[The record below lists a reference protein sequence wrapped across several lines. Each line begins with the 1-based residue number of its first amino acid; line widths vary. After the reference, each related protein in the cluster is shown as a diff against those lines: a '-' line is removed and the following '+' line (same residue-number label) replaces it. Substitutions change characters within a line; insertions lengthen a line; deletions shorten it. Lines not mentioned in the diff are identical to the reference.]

1 MAQHTNTARP
11 HASKQIAP
19 YPTCECRPTAR
30 IASIRIP
37 RECDADLTSF
47 PPALS
52 LKAQTQA
59 ARSILHRPPGRA
71 AKVSEIHRGGPMDG
85 QEAGFGHQ
93 PSEAS
98 RRVTSGAYVSDR
110 ETHSDT
116 GVTGV
121 ERHAP
126 NFSQAAERSPVPHT
140 MRSAVRLLCSKAFR
154 ARKLFP
160 IRSAAEVFRHAD

>member
-1 MAQHTNTARP
+1 MAQHTNTAQP
-11 HASKQIAP
+11 HASTQIAP

-71 AKVSEIHRGGPMDG
+71 ATQFERAGASGTNGHAFACELVEVMSGGSQPL
-85 QEAGFGHQ
+85 
-93 PSEAS
+93 PSELKANAVRS
-98 RRVTSGAYVSDR
+98 RRDSA
-110 ETHSDT
+110 
-116 GVTGV
+116 
-121 ERHAP
+121 ERRAP
-126 NFSQAAERSPVPHT
+126 NCSGPAHGEHPVVNGKAGVLSAQGSTPPSSTNFPQQTSPSQQGEKP
-140 MRSAVRLLCSKAFR
+140 
-154 ARKLFP
+154 
-160 IRSAAEVFRHAD
+160 

>member
-1 MAQHTNTARP
+1 MAQHTNTAQP

-19 YPTCECRPTAR
+19 YPTRECGPTAR
-30 IASIRIP
+30 IASKRIP

-71 AKVSEIHRGGPMDG
+71 ATQFSSRVVGGLV
-85 QEAGFGHQ
+85 ASHQ
-93 PSEAS
+93 PSCQGGRQ
-98 RRVTSGAYVSDR
+98 RRERQPQA
-110 ETHSDT
+110 

-121 ERHAP
+121 ERHATNCSGP
-126 NFSQAAERSPVPHT
+126 AHGEHPVVNGKAGVLSAQGSTPPSSTNSSQQTSPSQQGEKP
-140 MRSAVRLLCSKAFR
+140 
-154 ARKLFP
+154 
-160 IRSAAEVFRHAD
+160 